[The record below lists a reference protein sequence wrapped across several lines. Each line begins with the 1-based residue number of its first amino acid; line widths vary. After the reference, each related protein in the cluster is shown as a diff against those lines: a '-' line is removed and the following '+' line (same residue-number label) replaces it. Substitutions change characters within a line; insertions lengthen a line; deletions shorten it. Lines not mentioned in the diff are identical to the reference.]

1 MLRHQCAIA
10 YNDTSLVIDHALRLR
25 LREAACLGHMVLTLG
40 NALETS
46 GAFLLIG
53 SGSRRLPVLALCRS
67 LVSRGIRH
75 NIVDIPFVNVSLGC
89 RGEFLEVKSEARQLF
104 LEVAA

>member
-1 MLRHQCAIA
+1 
-10 YNDTSLVIDHALRLR
+10 
-25 LREAACLGHMVLTLG
+25 MVLALC
-40 NALETS
+40 NSLETP

-67 LVSRGIRH
+67 LVARGIRH
-75 NIVDIPFVNVSLGC
+75 NIVDIPFVGVSLGC
-89 RGEFLEVKSEARQLF
+89 RGDFLEVKSKARQLF

>member
-10 YNDTSLVIDHALRLR
+10 YNDASLVIDHALRLR
-25 LREAACLGHMVLTLG
+25 LREAACLGHMVFALG
-40 NALETS
+40 DALETS
-46 GAFLLIG
+46 GTLFLIG
-53 SGSRRLPVLALCRS
+53 SGSRGLSVLALCRS

-75 NIVDIPFVNVSLGC
+75 NIVDIPFVGVSLGC
-89 RGEFLEVKSEARQLF
+89 RGDFLEVKSKARQLF